1 MPLHPLLS
9 TLNSRSG
16 SSLMSSQPTI
26 DLTTLPSPSGPGPYC
41 PIWLPGVF
49 LIRYIPTTVL
59 SHCVRSKGV
68 FFILLPT
75 MSHLL
80 LLFFLFFINRSI
92 FLYLFLRYD
101 SRRMANILTVQKD
114 GCQINGV
121 EDVKRML
128 ALH

>member
-1 MPLHPLLS
+1 
-9 TLNSRSG
+9 
-16 SSLMSSQPTI
+16 
-26 DLTTLPSPSGPGPYC
+26 
-41 PIWLPGVF
+41 
-49 LIRYIPTTVL
+49 
-59 SHCVRSKGV
+59 
-68 FFILLPT
+68 
-75 MSHLL
+75 L